1 MNMYLNQDVPV
12 TNGSATLGIQASAA
26 PFGNV
31 HTLSGNRLLPE
42 TCIEQN
48 SGNATLV
55 IQTIPHIETSLKT
68 VDANI

>member
-1 MNMYLNQDVPV
+1 
-12 TNGSATLGIQASAA
+12 LGIQASAA